1 MNQLSDKVNQL
12 TSDLVDGIPE
22 RAQISFDFEDSAS
35 FGAQLGIDVLEV
47 SKSFE
52 KPLFRNI
59 FFTLE
64 CGCRLII
71 QGSNGSGKT
80 TLNRITMGLENP
92 VHGTVTVYGN
102 SRFGY
107 LADSKAFAIYNLQN
121 FGIHTWHDLSS
132 PFKSL
137 SARCRRKAQ
146 LCQIITRKSSIL
158 VLDEPTTH
166 IDFPS
171 LEVRGLLLNFPGIIM
186 ATTNERY
193 FIKKLATRVLNVTDF
208 HACS

>member
-1 MNQLSDKVNQL
+1 MKRLKAKATKAQSNVKTRIIRSGSERDKLSYDNKEQRAQKSTTGLMNQLSDKVNQL

-52 KPLFRNI
+52 KPLFKNI

-107 LADSKAFAIYNLQN
+107 LYQEQENLE
-121 FGIHTWHDLSS
+121 LEKS
-132 PFKSL
+132 PMALIQDHPFML
-137 SARCRRKAQ
+137 RVEP
-146 LCQIITRKSSIL
+146 TRKLLPFTIYKIL
-158 VLDEPTTH
+158 VFTH
-166 IDFPS
+166 GMIS
-171 LEVRGLLLNFPGIIM
+171 VALLS
-186 ATTNERY
+186 
-193 FIKKLATRVLNVTDF
+193 
-208 HACS
+208 H